1 MGLFGARLPIDRD
14 ELEWQLATFKWLGRE
29 FGSIA
34 DRPLVLPTSDF
45 FPAPSGGTSRIQ
57 ALFDNV
63 RNAAGMADWP
73 CELRAG
79 RESRPAQVGFAL
91 LLRHEG
97 AQAPCGTFEVEAPDG
112 VRKVVITYNPSLA
125 ADTDA
130 MIATFGHEL
139 GHYLMS
145 KAKSD
150 PPGGWELHEL
160 HTDLA
165 GVWLGFGI
173 FLANAARNFSQ
184 FQSGGEM
191 GWSSR
196 SQGYLSEGAL
206 VTALA
211 IFQRLRG
218 DDPLAPARWL
228 KDYLRTDLKN
238 AAKALARLHPDM
250 ARAVEV
256 VDLGEYGNG

>member
-14 ELEWQLATFKWLGRE
+14 ELEFQLATFKWLGRE
-29 FGSIA
+29 FGRA
-34 DRPLVLPTSDF
+34 DDRLLVLPTSEF
-45 FPAPSGGTSRIQ
+45 FPAPAGGTPRIQ

-63 RNAAGMADWP
+63 RNAAGMADWA

-91 LLRHEG
+91 LLKHEG

-112 VRKVVITYNPSLA
+112 VRKVVITYNPSLS

-130 MIATFGHEL
+130 LVATFAHEL

-145 KAKSD
+145 KARSD
-150 PPGGWELHEL
+150 PPGGWDLHEL

-165 GVWLGFGI
+165 AVWLGFGI
-173 FLANAARNFSQ
+173 FLANSAKSFRQ

-191 GWSSR
+191 GWESR
-196 SQGYLSEGAL
+196 TQGYLSEGAL
-206 VTALA
+206 TTALA
-211 IFQRLRG
+211 IFQRLRN
-218 DDPLAPARWL
+218 DDPLAPSPWL
-228 KDYLRTDLKN
+228 KAYLRTDLKN
-238 AAKALARLHPDM
+238 AAKALSKLHPDM
-250 ARAVEV
+250 SLAVDS
-256 VDLGEYGNG
+256 VDLGEYGS